1 VVAEVLRTTGHDLW
15 QGVTV
20 EAEAEF
26 FAGARVDLGID
37 EALAAARSWQP
48 DLIVAEHFD
57 FVGGLVGAILDVPV
71 ASLAYGAAMQP
82 ESVEATAV
90 RVSKRYE
97 ARGLVY
103 GPARWYLD
111 TCPPALQN
119 LGWEAPAGWIGLRP
133 EAHRNPG
140 QVLPAEAGRGDRRPR
155 VLVTFGTMFS
165 FPQVISP
172 LLNELLTQDVDVRV
186 TLNSSSPEEFSVDAD
201 KADRVEFVG
210 FTPLVE
216 LLRDVDVVLTH
227 GGAGTV
233 LGTLAEGIPMVVVP
247 QGADQPIHAERVAA
261 AGAGIAIPQG
271 DAAPEAVAETVRK
284 VLAAPTYRGLA
295 EKIAEQIA
303 GYDSPADVAEQLT
316 AAISR

>member
-1 VVAEVLRTTGHDLW
+1 
-15 QGVTV
+15 
-20 EAEAEF
+20 
-26 FAGARVDLGID
+26 
-37 EALAAARSWQP
+37 
-48 DLIVAEHFD
+48 
-57 FVGGLVGAILDVPV
+57 
-71 ASLAYGAAMQP
+71 
-82 ESVEATAV
+82 
-90 RVSKRYE
+90 
-97 ARGLVY
+97 
-103 GPARWYLD
+103 
-111 TCPPALQN
+111 
-119 LGWEAPAGWIGLRP
+119 
-133 EAHRNPG
+133 
-140 QVLPAEAGRGDRRPR
+140 
-155 VLVTFGTMFS
+155 
-165 FPQVISP
+165 
-172 LLNELLTQDVDVRV
+172 
-186 TLNSSSPEEFSVDAD
+186 VDAD
-201 KADRVEFVG
+201 KADGVEFVG

-295 EKIAEQIA
+295 EKIA